1 MDNREEKINALLLD
15 NRFVDWVINPQSPYA
30 EYWLQWIN
38 TSRENALL
46 AEEAKSFLLEFRA
59 TEIEVDKEINERVAE
74 QMLVHIREAIDQDLS
89 PVLIKKTTTRRWYW
103 MAAAAVITGIITVF
117 FGTWVFQTI
126 RRRTFCRG
134 TQQENTTLG

>member
-38 TSRENALL
+38 ASRENALL

-59 TEIEVDKEINERVAE
+59 TEIED
-74 QMLVHIREAIDQDLS
+74 DQ
-89 PVLIKKTTTRRWYW
+89 R
-103 MAAAAVITGIITVF
+103 
-117 FGTWVFQTI
+117 
-126 RRRTFCRG
+126 
-134 TQQENTTLG
+134 N